1 MTIVSYVLK
10 TTSEN
15 SEISCL
21 STRRFA
27 NITFTHPVHSKVLI
41 YMTQSESVS

>member
-15 SEISCL
+15 SKISSL
-21 STRRFA
+21 STRQFA
-27 NITFTHPVHSKVLI
+27 NITFTHPVHSKVLT
-41 YMTQSESVS
+41 YTTQSESVS

>member
-15 SEISCL
+15 SKISCL

-27 NITFTHPVHSKVLI
+27 NITFTHPAHLKVLI
-41 YMTQSESVS
+41 YTTQSGSAS

>member
-15 SEISCL
+15 SKISCL
-21 STRRFA
+21 STRQFA
-27 NITFTHPVHSKVLI
+27 NITFIHPAHSKVLI
-41 YMTQSESVS
+41 YTTQLGSAS